1 MAQHDEKLQDM
12 TNPCMPHPPLPKP
25 RTAPIVLA
33 VLGGLC
39 ALTLVGPIQAQTKA
53 TKMAPTSQANTGQS
67 GVLNQLAQT
76 YVTVNGTAIPNAHA
90 EVLLREQLARGV
102 ADSAELRAAVGETL
116 ISQTL
121 MVQQASKLGLDA
133 NPLVQAQSAL
143 AQKNVLSQAW
153 QQSVLG
159 DIRIEDEDIRA
170 EYARQVSSL
179 GEKDYL
185 IRHLLL
191 KEEPTAKLLID
202 KLNAGS
208 KLADLAR
215 DYSQDASTRERGGLA
230 DWTNTVNLLPALAD
244 AVKLLTKGQF
254 TSQPVRTESGWHVVQ
269 LEDVRT
275 NKPVALEEV
284 KPQIA
289 QILARR
295 KLDEK
300 IKALRDKAQVQ

>member
-1 MAQHDEKLQDM
+1 M
-12 TNPCMPHPPLPKP
+12 TNSCPAQPLS
-25 RTAPIVLA
+25 RGHIVPITLLA
-33 VLGGLC
+33 FVC
-39 ALTLVGPIQAQTKA
+39 ALTMVSPIQAQTKA
-53 TKMAPTSQANTGQS
+53 TKMAQTPQASTGQS
-67 GVLNQLAQT
+67 SVMNQLAQT

-102 ADSAELRAAVGETL
+102 ADSAELRTAVRDTL

-121 MVQQASKLGLDA
+121 MAQQASKLGLDA

-159 DIRIEDEDIRA
+159 DIRVEEEDIRA
-170 EYARQVSSL
+170 EYARQVTSL
-179 GEKDYL
+179 SDKDYL

-202 KLNAGS
+202 KINAGS
-208 KLADLAR
+208 KLGDLAL
-215 DYSQDASTRERGGLA
+215 DYSQDPTTRERGGLA
-230 DWTNTVNLLPALAD
+230 DWTNAVHLLPALAD
-244 AVKLLTKGQF
+244 AVKLLPKGQF
-254 TSQPVRTESGWHVVQ
+254 TSQPIKTDSGWHVVQ
-269 LEDVRT
+269 LEDVRA
-275 NKPVALEEV
+275 NKPLALEEV

-295 KLDEK
+295 KLDEQM
-300 IKALRDKAQVQ
+300 KALRDRAQIQ

>member
-1 MAQHDEKLQDM
+1 MV
-12 TNPCMPHPPLPKP
+12 
-25 RTAPIVLA
+25 PIALLA
-33 VLGGLC
+33 FVC
-39 ALTLVGPIQAQTKA
+39 ALTLVSPIQAQTKS
-53 TKMAPTSQANTGQS
+53 TKMAPTPQASTGQS
-67 GVLNQLAQT
+67 SVMNQLAQA

-90 EVLLREQLARGV
+90 EVLLREQLARGA
-102 ADSAELRAAVGETL
+102 ADSAELRAAVRETL

-170 EYARQVSSL
+170 EYARQVTSL
-179 GEKDYL
+179 GDKDYL
-185 IRHLLL
+185 IRHVLL

-202 KLNAGS
+202 KINAGS

-215 DYSQDASTRERGGLA
+215 DYSQDPSTRERGGLA
-230 DWTNTVNLLPALAD
+230 DWTNAANLLPALAD
-244 AVKLLTKGQF
+244 AVRLLTKGQF
-254 TSQPVRTESGWHVVQ
+254 TSQPIKTDSGWHVVQ
-269 LEDVRT
+269 LEDVRA
-275 NKPVALEEV
+275 NKPLALEEV

-295 KLDEK
+295 KLDEQ

>member
-1 MAQHDEKLQDM
+1 MV
-12 TNPCMPHPPLPKP
+12 
-25 RTAPIVLA
+25 PIALLA
-33 VLGGLC
+33 FVC
-39 ALTLVGPIQAQTKA
+39 ALTLVSPIQAQTKS
-53 TKMAPTSQANTGQS
+53 TKMAPTPQASTGQS
-67 GVLNQLAQT
+67 SVMNQLAQT

-121 MVQQASKLGLDA
+121 MAQQASKLGLDA

>member
-1 MAQHDEKLQDM
+1 M
-12 TNPCMPHPPLPKP
+12 
-25 RTAPIVLA
+25 APITLLA
-33 VLGGLC
+33 FVC
-39 ALTLVGPIQAQTKA
+39 ALTLASPIQAQTKS
-53 TKMAPTSQANTGQS
+53 TKMAPTPQASTGQS
-67 GVLNQLAQT
+67 SVMNQLAQA

-90 EVLLREQLARGV
+90 EVLLREQLARGA
-102 ADSAELRAAVGETL
+102 ADSAELRAAVRETL

-170 EYARQVSSL
+170 EYARQVTSL
-179 GEKDYL
+179 GDKDYL
-185 IRHLLL
+185 IRHVLL

-202 KLNAGS
+202 KINAGS

-215 DYSQDASTRERGGLA
+215 DYSQDPSTRERGGLA
-230 DWTNTVNLLPALAD
+230 DWTNAANLLPALAD

-254 TSQPVRTESGWHVVQ
+254 TSQPIKTDSGWHVVQ
-269 LEDVRT
+269 LEEVRA
-275 NKPVALEEV
+275 NKPLALEEV

-295 KLDEK
+295 KLDEQ